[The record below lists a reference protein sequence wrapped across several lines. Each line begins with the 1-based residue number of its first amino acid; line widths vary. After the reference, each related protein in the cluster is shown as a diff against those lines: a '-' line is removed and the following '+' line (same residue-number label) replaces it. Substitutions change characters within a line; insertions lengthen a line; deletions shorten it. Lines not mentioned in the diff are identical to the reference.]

1 MWHGV
6 FDFFLSEDDG
16 ESKRLHAGTQNI
28 LHGLYKWNQS
38 LSLAR
43 LMCQVTLCQ
52 RKNDISYNVPFDREE
67 LAEFCK
73 WPITSCTAL
82 AIDVTAC
89 YWTKKP
95 NWVKEWEYLQNP
107 ITPKDQVF
115 THVHI
120 IWLDN
125 LASVS
130 W

>member
-89 YWTKKP
+89 YWKK
-95 NWVKEWEYLQNP
+95 NQIELKNENIYKTQ
-107 ITPKDQVF
+107 
-115 THVHI
+115 
-120 IWLDN
+120 
-125 LASVS
+125 
-130 W
+130 